1 MPVGLIL
8 PAEERLEN
16 LTRQGVGFFYGGWMK
31 GKDKKRVVVDSL
43 EDEFRRAKVI
53 ILTDY
58 RGLATKDLVALR
70 RELGASGVKYKVVKN
85 TLAALALEQ
94 LGRGEMSDVFS
105 GPVAVAIGYDDEA
118 SPAKV
123 LRDYLKKNNIKM
135 VIKGGV
141 LEEKAISADEVA
153 TLADLPPREVLV
165 PQAIFAFKRPFYNLV
180 ATLSNPFQRL
190 TLVLQSVIAKKQG
203 G

>member
-1 MPVGLIL
+1 
-8 PAEERLEN
+8 
-16 LTRQGVGFFYGGWMK
+16 MK

-123 LRDYLKKNNIKM
+123 LRDYLKKNNIKLA
-135 VIKGGV
+135 IKSGLLGGRV
-141 LEEKAISADEVA
+141 LTVDEVA
-153 TLADLPPREVLV
+153 TLASLPSRGVLV
-165 PQAIFAFKRPFYNLV
+165 SQTILALKHPFYSLV
-180 ATLSNPFQRL
+180 ATLSNPFQKL
-190 TLVLQSVIAKKQG
+190 ILVLQSITTKYKEDK
-203 G
+203 